1 MTRKLLS
8 KNKTKQLRKLSSGLV
23 VMGPFAHIIKRH
35 RTPDS
40 ESPAGS
46 RLAPPQVARG
56 YLAAGSRHLR
66 LHVAIWGH
74 WHETRRVLLV

>member
-8 KNKTKQLRKLSSGLV
+8 KNKTKQLRKLSAGLV

-35 RTPDS
+35 RTPRADS

-56 YLAAGSRHLR
+56 YLGPLA
-66 LHVAIWGH
+66 
-74 WHETRRVLLV
+74 